1 MGSENDTAHK
11 EVSQSPKRCQESQKA
26 VTAQTTSG
34 YSSYSVSL
42 TVEEDPTLPS
52 ENCLADVNHLD
63 NGMEMAS
70 EEDSVEDYSSTVNYP
85 NAEPVSTGTAAAA
98 ISASIVPL
106 ISVQIFP
113 RNYDGPAQETSPGH
127 LLPQEMAL
135 ISSPMTPAQP
145 PWPISLYMKSLE
157 GTEARNIVDT
167 VKPFVGNYSPNE
179 SFQ

>member
-42 TVEEDPTLPS
+42 TVEQDPTLPS
-52 ENCLADVNHLD
+52 ENCLADVNQLN
-63 NGMEMAS
+63 NGMEVAS
-70 EEDSVEDYSSTVNYP
+70 EENSVEDYLSTVNYP

-98 ISASIVPL
+98 ISASIL
-106 ISVQIFP
+106 ISAHIFP
-113 RNYDGPAQETSPGH
+113 RNYMYAQETFPGH
-127 LLPQEMAL
+127 QLRQEMAL

-145 PWPISLYMKSLE
+145 
-157 GTEARNIVDT
+157 
-167 VKPFVGNYSPNE
+167 NYSPNE
-179 SFQ
+179 SFQED

>member
-1 MGSENDTAHK
+1 M
-11 EVSQSPKRCQESQKA
+11 
-26 VTAQTTSG
+26 
-34 YSSYSVSL
+34 
-42 TVEEDPTLPS
+42 
-52 ENCLADVNHLD
+52 
-63 NGMEMAS
+63 
-70 EEDSVEDYSSTVNYP
+70 EDYSSTVNYP

-98 ISASIVPL
+98 ISASIVSL

-145 PWPISLYMKSLE
+145 PWPISLYMKLE
-157 GTEARNIVDT
+157 STEARDIVDT

-179 SFQ
+179 SFQED